1 MSWRV
6 VLRSF
11 RLLVLVFATGP
22 VLAASSVQQIT
33 IPSSAL
39 GRDVPAELYLPP
51 GFDPD
56 GHTRLV
62 VLLHG
67 QNSTIDR
74 FGRIGMYD
82 LADALTAKGEI
93 VPLVMVAPEIDNSF
107 GINSPAAA
115 HILIKESNTIVDYP
129 KGAYEDFLTKDLLQF
144 MAETYSAGL
153 DAADRVYAGISMGGY
168 AALRLGLAYPDLARR
183 IAGHSPAIIGH
194 GFTWLYP
201 DEAAWQNRSLPLL
214 AAGYAH
220 SDQLFYIDCGTQDDF
235 GFFPEVSRLTA
246 ILQNNKANVEF
257 HSAKGGHNDE
267 YWQPNV
273 EAYLRFYGAP

>member
-1 MSWRV
+1 MVSA
-6 VLRSF
+6 LA
-11 RLLVLVFATGP
+11 LAFAVTSA
-22 VLAASSVQQIT
+22 VAASNVQTIA

-39 GRDVPAELYLPP
+39 GHEVSAELYLPP

-56 GHTRLV
+56 GSYRLV

-67 QNSTIDR
+67 QDSTIDR
-74 FGRIGMYD
+74 FGRIGMYE
-82 LADALTAKGEI
+82 LADALTARGES
-93 VPLVMVAPEIDNSF
+93 VPLVMVAPEIDNSY

-115 HILIKESNTIVDYP
+115 HILIKERNIVVDYP
-129 KGAYEDFLTKDLLQF
+129 KGAYEDFLTEDLLKF

-153 DAADRVYAGISMGGY
+153 EAADRVYAGISMGGY

-183 IAGHSPAIIGH
+183 VAGHSPAIIGR
-194 GFTWLYP
+194 GFSWLYP

-214 AAGYAH
+214 AAGYAP
-220 SDQLFYIDCGTQDDF
+220 SDQFFYIDCGTQDDF
-235 GFFPEVSRLTA
+235 GFFPEISRLAA
-246 ILQNNKANVEF
+246 ILQNNKANVDF